1 MTAGG
6 GLRACE
12 GGDQAGSALEG
23 KLGSHGGRAM
33 VLSHAQ
39 EMGPA
44 LYVASLSPRARAS
57 S

>member
-6 GLRACE
+6 GLRGCE

-33 VLSHAQ
+33 VLTHAQ
-39 EMGPA
+39 GVGPA
-44 LYVASLSPRARAS
+44 L
-57 S
+57 